1 MIELSRTQ
9 DESVGDGTTSV
20 VILAGEAMQLSEPLL
35 TLNTHPTII
44 ISGYRRALDDALE
57 SLKAHTA
64 TIDLGDRTQVE
75 RVIASCLG
83 TKFVSRWGDLMVKIA
98 YDAVNIVSGGRLS
111 TPISSEM
118 EVEGAAALTAAEI
131 DLKKYARVE
140 KIPGGDISD
149 SQVIRGVVLNKDVT
163 HAKMRRHIENPR
175 IVLLDCNLEYKKAE
189 SQTNVECTSTSD
201 FEKLLREEEAE
212 VKKMCDAILKVKPD
226 VVCTEKGLSDIAQH
240 YLLKGGV
247 TALRRLRKTDNNR
260 LARVSGATIAHRPE
274 ELTEDDVGTR
284 LGLFDVRKIGDEYFS
299 FMIAKDDDVMDDVME
314 KKEGSE
320 KDFCSSKKN
329 VKNNN
334 DGCACTILLRG
345 PTKDIMNEVERNL
358 WDAMAVA
365 RNIAIDP
372 VLVPGGG
379 AIEMAVANDLSQ
391 KAAGVKGL
399 EQVAYKNIAIALE
412 VIPRTLAQNCGA
424 DVVRTITELR
434 AKHAQDPKGNWAWG
448 IDGLKGT
455 IADMHDTG
463 VWEPYEVKAQT
474 FKSAI
479 EAACLL
485 LRVDDILSGVA
496 KNPSA
501 APPAARNPE
510 LAEPGLAGGGAG
522 MMM

>member
-20 VILAGEAMQLSEPLL
+20 VILAGEAMQLAEPLL

-57 SLKAHTA
+57 ALKAHKA
-64 TIDLGDRTQVE
+64 PVDLGDRSQVE

-83 TKFVSRWGDLMVKIA
+83 TKFISRWGDLMVKIA

-111 TPISSEM
+111 RPLPTMDVE
-118 EVEGAAALTAAEI
+118 EVNTCEI

-140 KIPGGDISD
+140 KIPGGDITD

-189 SQTNVECTSTSD
+189 SQTNVECASTDD
-201 FEKLLREEEAE
+201 FEKLLKEEEAE

-274 ELTEDDVGTR
+274 ELTEADVGTR

-299 FMIAKDDDVMDDVME
+299 FMIAKDDDVMDDAMGDVTG
-314 KKEGSE
+314 KTEG
-320 KDFCSSKKN
+320 DKKN
-329 VKNNN
+329 SQNNL
-334 DGCACTILLRG
+334 GCACTILLRG
-345 PTKDIMNEVERNL
+345 PTKDVMNEVERNL

-365 RNIAIDP
+365 RNIALDP

-391 KAAGVKGL
+391 RAAGVKGL

-434 AKHAQDPKGNWAWG
+434 AKHAQDPEKNWAWG
-448 IDGLKGT
+448 IDGLNGT
-455 IADMHDTG
+455 LADMHDTG

-485 LRVDDILSGVA
+485 LRVDDILSGVS

>member
-20 VILAGEAMQLSEPLL
+20 VILAGEAMQLAEPLL
-35 TLNTHPTII
+35 TLNTHPTTI

-57 SLKAHTA
+57 SLKAHKA
-64 TIDLGDRTQVE
+64 SVDLQDRTQVE

-111 TPISSEM
+111 AAPSTM
-118 EVEGAAALTAAEI
+118 DVEGATATTAAAEI

-189 SQTNVECTSTSD
+189 SQTNVECASTED
-201 FEKLLREEEAE
+201 FEKLLKEEETE
-212 VKKMCDAILKVKPD
+212 VKKMCDAILRVKPD

-240 YLLKGGV
+240 YLLQGGV

-260 LARVSGATIAHRPE
+260 LARISGATIAHRPE
-274 ELTEDDVGTR
+274 ELRDQDVGTR
-284 LGLFDVRKIGDEYFS
+284 LALFDVRKIGDEYFT
-299 FMIAKDDDVMDDVME
+299 FMTAKEDDE
-314 KKEGSE
+314 KVNNE
-320 KDFCSSKKN
+320 K
-329 VKNNN
+329 VN
-334 DGCACTILLRG
+334 DEKVNGEKVTGEGCACTILLRG
-345 PTKDIMNEVERNL
+345 PTKDVMNEVERNL

-365 RNIAIDP
+365 RNIALDP

-391 KAAGVKGL
+391 RAAGVKGL

-434 AKHAQDPKGNWAWG
+434 AKHAQDPEGNWAWG
-448 IDGLKGT
+448 IDGLSGK
-455 IADMHDTG
+455 IADMHVTG

-474 FKSAI
+474 FKSAV

-485 LRVDDILSGVA
+485 LRVDDILSGVS

-501 APPAARNPE
+501 SQSQQARNPE

-522 MMM
+522 MMV